1 MKPPSPI
8 LEALANRYTR
18 SIAGRSG
25 EAGRDVWL
33 DIEELL
39 RDANSVEGDS
49 RAVAEQQ
56 LRDAEQA
63 GILKLEPLHKRD
75 RASLHQVRFSPACE
89 ARLFDFLGRSSP
101 TSARAALAQQ
111 FAHASARELPER
123 WRDGW
128 TAWCERMRVAALA
141 GKSVEP
147 LDRQP
152 TKVNEELLALLPRLL
167 GWEGESLVRF
177 ASCVLCGDSKTLES
191 LAARDRDGEF
201 RDKLRGKLGRL
212 VEEITGGQIRSL
224 DELGIV
230 PNPRFGLIHGPMKLQ
245 LEGEWLDLG
254 RLKGA
259 FRLAEEDIRR
269 AESVVTSAR
278 RCLTVENETSFHE
291 LAKLHSGELLVQTSF
306 PGSGTL
312 SLLSRLPDTMEFWH
326 FGDCDEAGFEI
337 LRVLREKSGR
347 DFRTL
352 HMQPGRVP
360 FEQES
365 LGRPTRR
372 TWPFYD

>member
-25 EAGRDVWL
+25 EAGRDLWL

-89 ARLFDFLGRSSP
+89 ARLFDFLGLSSP

-291 LAKLHSGELLVQTSF
+291 LAKLRSGELLVQTSF

-352 HMQPGRVP
+352 HMQPRRVP

>member
-1 MKPPSPI
+1 VKPPSPI

-25 EAGRDVWL
+25 EAGRDLWL

-56 LRDAEQA
+56 LRDAEKA

-291 LAKLHSGELLVQTSF
+291 LAKLRSGELLVQTSF

>member
-1 MKPPSPI
+1 MKLPSPI
-8 LEALANRYTR
+8 LEALANRYAR

-25 EAGRDVWL
+25 EAGRDVLL

-63 GILKLEPLHKRD
+63 GLLKLEPLHKRD
-75 RASLHQVRFSPACE
+75 RASLHQIRFSPACE

-123 WRDGW
+123 WREGW

-152 TKVNEELLALLPRLL
+152 TKGNEQLLALLPRLL
-167 GWEGESLVRF
+167 AWEGESLVRF

-191 LAARDRDGEF
+191 LAARDPDGEF

-212 VEEITGGQIRSL
+212 IGEITGGQIRSL
-224 DELGIV
+224 DDLGIV
-230 PNPRFGLIHGPMKLQ
+230 PNPRFALIHGPVKLRMD
-245 LEGEWLDLG
+245 GEWLDLG

-259 FRLAEEDIRR
+259 FRLAEEDIGR
-269 AESVVTSAR
+269 AECVVTAAR

-291 LAKLHSGELLVQTSF
+291 LAKLQSGELLIQTSF

-312 SLLSRLPDTMEFWH
+312 RLLSRLPGTLEFWH

-347 DFRTL
+347 DFRAL
-352 HMQPGRVP
+352 QMQPGRVP

-365 LGRPTRR
+365 LGRPNLK

>member
-1 MKPPSPI
+1 MKLPSPI
-8 LEALANRYTR
+8 LEALANRYAR

-25 EAGRDVWL
+25 EAGRDVLL

-63 GILKLEPLHKRD
+63 GLLKLEPLHKRD

-101 TSARAALAQQ
+101 TSSRAALAQQ

-147 LDRQP
+147 LDRHP

-291 LAKLHSGELLVQTSF
+291 LAKLRSGELLVQTSF

>member
-1 MKPPSPI
+1 
-8 LEALANRYTR
+8 
-18 SIAGRSG
+18 
-25 EAGRDVWL
+25 
-33 DIEELL
+33 
-39 RDANSVEGDS
+39 
-49 RAVAEQQ
+49 
-56 LRDAEQA
+56 
-63 GILKLEPLHKRD
+63 
-75 RASLHQVRFSPACE
+75 
-89 ARLFDFLGRSSP
+89 
-101 TSARAALAQQ
+101 
-111 FAHASARELPER
+111 
-123 WRDGW
+123 
-128 TAWCERMRVAALA
+128 MRVAALA

-201 RDKLRGKLGRL
+201 RDKLRGKLGRI

-269 AESVVTSAR
+269 AESVATSAR

-347 DFRTL
+347 DFRPL

-365 LGRPTRR
+365 LGRPTRK

>member
-152 TKVNEELLALLPRLL
+152 TKVNEELLVLLPRLL

-245 LEGEWLDLG
+245 LEGEWLDFG

-326 FGDCDEAGFEI
+326 FGDSDEAGFEI

-347 DFRTL
+347 DFRRL

>member
-25 EAGRDVWL
+25 EAGRDLWL

-167 GWEGESLVRF
+167 GGEGESLVRF

-291 LAKLHSGELLVQTSF
+291 LAKLRSGELLVQTSF

>member
-25 EAGRDVWL
+25 EAGRDLWL

-56 LRDAEQA
+56 LRDAEKA

-291 LAKLHSGELLVQTSF
+291 LAKLRSGELLVQTSF

>member
-25 EAGRDVWL
+25 EAGRDLWL

-101 TSARAALAQQ
+101 ASARAALAQQ

-254 RLKGA
+254 RLIGG
-259 FRLAEEDIRR
+259 FRLGEADIRR

-291 LAKLHSGELLVQTSF
+291 LAKLRSGELLVQTSF

>member
-25 EAGRDVWL
+25 EAGRDLWL

-291 LAKLHSGELLVQTSF
+291 LAKLRSGELLVQTSF

>member
-1 MKPPSPI
+1 VKPPSPI

-25 EAGRDVWL
+25 ETGRDVWL

-111 FAHASARELPER
+111 FAHAAARELPER
-123 WRDGW
+123 WRDRW

-201 RDKLRGKLGRL
+201 RDKLRGKLGRI

-269 AESVVTSAR
+269 AESVATSAR

-347 DFRTL
+347 DFRPL

-365 LGRPTRR
+365 LGRPTRK

>member
-25 EAGRDVWL
+25 EAGRDLWL

-89 ARLFDFLGRSSP
+89 ARLFDFLGRRSP

-291 LAKLHSGELLVQTSF
+291 LAKLRSGELLVQTSF

>member
-1 MKPPSPI
+1 VKPPSPI

>member
-111 FAHASARELPER
+111 FANASAQELPER

-212 VEEITGGQIRSL
+212 VEEITCGQIRSL

-254 RLKGA
+254 RLKGP

-347 DFRTL
+347 DFRPL

>member
-1 MKPPSPI
+1 MKLPSPI
-8 LEALANRYTR
+8 LEALANRYAR

-25 EAGRDVWL
+25 EAGRDVLL

-63 GILKLEPLHKRD
+63 GILRLEPLHKRD

-291 LAKLHSGELLVQTSF
+291 LAKLRSGELLVQTSF